1 MLRRES
7 PHDDR
12 HIERY
17 VLGLLPEDAAERLDE
32 AGIVDDEFA
41 VRLRGV
47 ENDLVDGYLRG
58 TLAPETLARFE
69 SNYLSS
75 PRRREN
81 VRFARSFVRAVDRL
95 AAEERTLASSDP
107 RPHGWRRTILR
118 WPALSTLAAAAALLL
133 VVGGTL
139 RFIGGRPRSG
149 SRAAQAP
156 ATTAGRGPREPNE
169 RVAERGAPGAP
180 AAAPPSSGPAKPP
193 ARAAVSLILLPQT
206 RSIGAVPTLA
216 IPPDAERALFELELE
231 ANEFPRYQVG
241 LRDPATNRVV
251 WRSVWIAAKSQ
262 GDRASVSV
270 AVPASVLGSQHYSL
284 DLSARTETGATEVV
298 GSYAVRIVTR

>member
-7 PHDDR
+7 PHDDQ

-41 VRLRGV
+41 ARLRGV
-47 ENDLVDGYLRG
+47 ENDLVDGYVRG
-58 TLAPETLARFE
+58 TLAPDTLARFE
-69 SNYLSS
+69 SYYLSS
-75 PRRREN
+75 PRRRES
-81 VRFARSFVRAVDRL
+81 VRFARSFARAVDSL
-95 AAEERTLASSDP
+95 AAEKRTLASSDP
-107 RPHGWRRTILR
+107 RPPGWRRTILR
-118 WPALSTLAAAAALLL
+118 WPALWTLAASAALLL

-149 SRAAQAP
+149 SQAAQTP
-156 ATTAGRGPREPNE
+156 AATARRGSPEPNE
-169 RVAERGAPGAP
+169 RVAERAPGAP
-180 AAAPPSSGPAKPP
+180 SAATPSSGPAKPP

-231 ANEFPRYQVG
+231 ANEFPRYQAG